1 MKKRYQFGHSG
12 HEMRIF
18 DCKERKEY
26 KIPEVADLLNKKEEG
41 IARLKELIRNN
52 EPTIKNVGIAWDDI
66 YIHDNDWEMK
76 GTIYFNDDTVEDIEF
91 TYFLDTGEIYLTKI
105 SDTYT
110 DEELEQIKEILE
122 ENIETK
128 LKGDNNGNDTETI

>member
-1 MKKRYQFGHSG
+1 MEKRYQFGHSG
-12 HEMRIF
+12 YEMRIF

-26 KIPEVADLLNKKEEG
+26 KMPEVADLLNEKEEE
-41 IARLKELIRNN
+41 IKRLKEIIRKNK
-52 EPTIKNVGIAWDDI
+52 PTIENVGIAWDDRYI
-66 YIHDNDWEMK
+66 YDNDWEMK
-76 GTIYFNDDTVEDIEF
+76 GTIYFNDNTVEDVEF

-122 ENIETK
+122 ENIETN
-128 LKGDNNGNDTETI
+128 LKGDNN